1 VSRVLD
7 AEGPIPIGRP
17 IANTRVR
24 VLDANGRQAPIG
36 VVGELCIGG
45 EGVARGYRNRP
56 DLTGEKFVVLDA
68 LGDGPE
74 RLYRTGDL
82 ARFKSNGELVF
93 IGRRDHQVKV
103 RGYRIELG
111 EIEAVLAAHRGVREC
126 TVIVREDTPG
136 DQRLTAYLTA
146 EPEVAFDAEAAKAAL
161 RERLPEYMTPGAFV
175 VLDALPLTPNGKI
188 DRAALPR
195 PVPAARPASAGQ
207 GVDLMNPDQCRVA
220 QIWKGLLNVDHIGLN
235 DTFFDLGGHS
245 LLLVKLHARLRAEFA
260 IDLPLVELFQ
270 RTTVAAQADRMTSP
284 VRPSDALER
293 ARGRA
298 ERLARA

>member
-1 VSRVLD
+1 
-7 AEGPIPIGRP
+7 
-17 IANTRVR
+17 
-24 VLDANGRQAPIG
+24 
-36 VVGELCIGG
+36 
-45 EGVARGYRNRP
+45 
-56 DLTGEKFVVLDA
+56 
-68 LGDGPE
+68 
-74 RLYRTGDL
+74 
-82 ARFKSNGELVF
+82 VF

-136 DQRLTAYLTA
+136 DQRLTAYVTT
-146 EPEVAFDAEAAKAAL
+146 EPDTAFDAEAAKTAL

-195 PVPAARPASAGQ
+195 PAPPLRSASSAQ
-207 GVDLMNPDQCRVA
+207 AMDLMNPDERRVA
-220 QIWKGLLNVDHIGLN
+220 QIWKDLLHVDHIGLN
-235 DTFFDLGGHS
+235 DNFFDLGGHS
-245 LLLVKLHARLRAEFA
+245 LLLVKLHARLKAEFA

-270 RTTVAAQADRMTSP
+270 RTTVAAQADRMSSP
-284 VRPSDALER
+284 ARTSDALER